1 MSNHFLALILAL
13 LIAGGLIFFFSGGS
27 NTAEAPTTPTPMMQ
41 TNPDGTH
48 TMPDGSMME
57 STDQSMGGMH
67 TMPDGTMMS
76 N

>member
-1 MSNHFLALILAL
+1 MSNHVLALILAL
-13 LIAGGLIFFFSGGS
+13 LIAGGLFFFLGGGG

-41 TNPDGTH
+41 VNPDGTH

-57 STDQSMGGMH
+57 STDQTMGGMR
-67 TMPDGTMMS
+67 TMRDGTVMS